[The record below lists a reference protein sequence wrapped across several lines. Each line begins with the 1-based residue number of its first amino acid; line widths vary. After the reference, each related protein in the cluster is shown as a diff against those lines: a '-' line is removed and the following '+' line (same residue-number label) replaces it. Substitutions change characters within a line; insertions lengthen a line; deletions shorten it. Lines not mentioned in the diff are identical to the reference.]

1 MKNLL
6 CEYECKIVSKDN
18 KLKINNLGGE
28 HLQMFIEYGGD
39 GGCLDIFLDRYQVK
53 KLIKTLSTIEKGMSS
68 GKKIDIYQLAS
79 LFSMSAHSSI
89 GQMRKYT
96 EEPYYYHTFRVANTV
111 YEHGGSEDMV
121 VAAYL
126 HDVVED
132 TSISINDISGVFGN
146 DVAELVLGLTNKS
159 SKEDGGRI
167 ERKRIDREY
176 LKEQSNEVKTIKLAD
191 ILDNLSTFEVMYEHD
206 KQFANKYLIE
216 KELMLEVLKGGNED
230 LWNKLDNRIKEL
242 KCF

>member
-1 MKNLL
+1 MMDVF
-6 CEYECKIVSKDN
+6 Y
-18 KLKINNLGGE
+18 
-28 HLQMFIEYGGD
+28 
-39 GGCLDIFLDRYQVK
+39 
-53 KLIKTLSTIEKGMSS
+53 
-68 GKKIDIYQLAS
+68 LAS
-79 LFSMSAHSSI
+79 VFSMSAHNSI
-89 GQMRKYT
+89 GQKRKYT
-96 EEPYYYHTFRVANTV
+96 GEPYYLHTYRVANMV
-111 YEHGGSEDMV
+111 SEYGGSEDMI

-132 TSISINDISGVFGN
+132 TEIPISDISGVFGGG
-146 DVAELVLGLTNKS
+146 VAELVLGLTNKS